1 MFFIVEPV
9 LVPSPPQ
16 SCSRPLCRQWPVST
30 TVQVMFGGL
39 KIILC
44 VYRVLHRLPSFSL
57 AHAPVEHI
65 LTCLLKSALQSS
77 TFYCN
82 KSPKSFF
89 YTFFYISDC
98 FSQGTNAPLHLHRH
112 LWIDAFRSQLFHLL
126 KKPFKKCF
134 LKAFVLPLDS
144 KHVLLYKVV
153 DEGGHLSSFHIVSL
167 IIRR

>member
-1 MFFIVEPV
+1 MFFIAEPV

-89 YTFFYISDC
+89 YTFSTSVIAFLRA
-98 FSQGTNAPLHLHRH
+98 QAPPSLHRH

-126 KKPFKKCF
+126 ECLCLSRNVSWKYSSYLLASMCYCTRWWRRGGSWV
-134 LKAFVLPLDS
+134 AFT
-144 KHVLLYKVV
+144 LLAW
-153 DEGGHLSSFHIVSL
+153 
-167 IIRR
+167 

>member
-57 AHAPVEHI
+57 ANAPVEHI

-89 YTFFYISDC
+89 YTFSTSVIAFLRAQAFPS
-98 FSQGTNAPLHLHRH
+98 LHRH

-126 KKPFKKCF
+126 KKPFKKCSSY
-134 LKAFVLPLDS
+134 LLIASMCYCTRWWMRGGSWVAFT
-144 KHVLLYKVV
+144 LLAW
-153 DEGGHLSSFHIVSL
+153 
-167 IIRR
+167 